1 MSSIFAYYFKILAGI
16 ILKSRGISVIIEKKR
31 KQLRLKTNS
40 KENSNMKTSV
50 SSYSFGGYFGSLGYL
65 GIIDKAK
72 EIGFDGIEYTDGG
85 YMAEPDSAKKIK
97 ERCAELGL
105 ETVAL
110 AVGANFLASDLDG
123 EIERLKKMVDY
134 AAEVGFKMMRHA
146 VAGGY
151 GSDKKHS
158 RGYDNAL
165 PIIAKGVREVT
176 AYAEQKGVR
185 TMTENHGYFSQDA
198 ARVEKLI
205 NTVAHD
211 NFGALVDM
219 GNFMCADED
228 PSLSVSI
235 MAPYAFHVHAKDF
248 KKYPYGTVAP
258 ENAITTRACNKI
270 VATAVGDGDIP
281 VKLCI
286 AILKRAGYDGYVSVE
301 FEGAEDC
308 ITAITRGKAR
318 LDEYIKEA

>member
-1 MSSIFAYYFKILAGI
+1 
-16 ILKSRGISVIIEKKR
+16 
-31 KQLRLKTNS
+31 
-40 KENSNMKTSV
+40 MKTSV

-110 AVGANFLASDLDG
+110 AVGANFLAADLEG

-134 AAEVGFKMMRHA
+134 AAEVGFKMMRHD

-151 GSDKKHS
+151 GPDKKHS

-165 PIIAKGVREVT
+165 PIIAKGVREVA

-248 KKYPYGTVAP
+248 LLKEGNMFSLKTCCQRHQDERCLDTDPVFFVFFSLHTDDAVQSTDTQDTAEVTAFINSGEAMGWSH
-258 ENAITTRACNKI
+258 EGHCLQLKADMGSNANS
-270 VATAVGDGDIP
+270 ATDIS
-281 VKLCI
+281 VRLGKLCN
-286 AILKRAGYDGYVSVE
+286 
-301 FEGAEDC
+301 
-308 ITAITRGKAR
+308 ITGVQFPC
-318 LDEYIKEA
+318 L

>member
-1 MSSIFAYYFKILAGI
+1 
-16 ILKSRGISVIIEKKR
+16 
-31 KQLRLKTNS
+31 
-40 KENSNMKTSV
+40 MKTSV
-50 SSYSFGGYFGSLGYL
+50 SSYSFGGYNGTLGYL

-72 EIGFDGIEYTDGG
+72 EIGFDGIEFVDGG
-85 YMAEPDSAKKIK
+85 YMNEAGSAQKIK

-110 AVGANFLASDLDG
+110 AVGANFLNPDLDG
-123 EIERLKKMVDY
+123 EIARLKKMVDY
-134 AAEVGFKMMRHA
+134 AAEVGFKMMRHD

-151 GSDKKHS
+151 GADKKHS

-165 PIIAKGVREVT
+165 PTLVKGIREVA

-211 NFGALVDM
+211 NFGALVDL

-248 KKYPYGTVAP
+248 HYKSGMDVNPGAGWFQ
-258 ENAITTRACNKI
+258 TRAGNYIRGAIVGHGEAKI
-270 VATAVGDGDIP
+270 YQSIQT
-281 VKLCI
+281 
-286 AILKRAGYDGYVSVE
+286 LKRAGYNGYVTIE
-301 FEGAEDC
+301 FEGMEDNLKG
-308 ITAITRGKAR
+308 ISLGLQNLKRFIG
-318 LDEYIKEA
+318 